1 MWAQLSTFR
10 VREGKVDDLT
20 RAMEQL
26 RTFEQPD
33 SGLLRT
39 IAMQDQLDASRVFM
53 FVMFESEERPERARA
68 TRDAKTAFKRYA
80 LTLPRFSKDR
90 PNSPI

>member
-26 RTFEQPD
+26 QTFEQPD

-39 IAMQDQLDASRVFM
+39 TAMQDQHDPNRVFM
-53 FVMFESEERPERARA
+53 FVMFASEESPSARERPA
-68 TRDAKTAFKRYA
+68 T
-80 LTLPRFSKDR
+80 PRR
-90 PNSPI
+90 PSSVTR